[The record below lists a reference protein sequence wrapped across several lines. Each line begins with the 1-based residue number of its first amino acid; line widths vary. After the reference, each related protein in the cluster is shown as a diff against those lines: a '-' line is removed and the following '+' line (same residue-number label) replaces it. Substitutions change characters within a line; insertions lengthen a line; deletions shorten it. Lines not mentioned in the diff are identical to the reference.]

1 MSRLED
7 WVTQEIQEIER
18 VAGPL
23 TPEERERC
31 AESLRKTLHG
41 EQLALADSA
50 GTLGDTVLAALKA
63 HSDRLRD
70 TQLARWFRDTR

>member
-7 WVTQEIQEIER
+7 WVAQEIEAIER
-18 VAGPL
+18 FSGPL
-23 TPEERERC
+23 LPEERERC
-31 AESLRKTLHG
+31 ADALRGTLHG
-41 EQLALADSA
+41 AQLAVTDSA
-50 GTLGDTVLAALKA
+50 GPLGDAVLAALKA